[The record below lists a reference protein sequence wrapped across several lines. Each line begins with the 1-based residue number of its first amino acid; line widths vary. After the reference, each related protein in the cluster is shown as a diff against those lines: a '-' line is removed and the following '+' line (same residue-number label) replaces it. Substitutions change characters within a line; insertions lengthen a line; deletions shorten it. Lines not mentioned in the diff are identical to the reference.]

1 VNHRSFILPVI
12 LLGALL
18 VLTGCIQQIERPGVS
33 SPTRTPTLAPT
44 FTPIPPTATA
54 TPTPTPT
61 PVPTPTPA
69 PDTLTTP
76 GPTPTPR
83 PPLFLRV
90 IEPDYGSTL
99 RTRVVTVSG
108 VTTSGASVRVND
120 TPVTVDEEGDF
131 EIEVSLEPG
140 INVIEVVASDAT
152 GDQVRDFVA
161 VTHAEPTPQP
171 FFLQVT
177 EPVDQIAVSN
187 QPIRV
192 LGRTLPHAL
201 VTVNGVSIR
210 VGVEGEFSTLVELQ
224 PGPNTIEVEAF
235 AGGRTLPITRTVT
248 FVPPS

>member
-1 VNHRSFILPVI
+1 
-12 LLGALL
+12 
-18 VLTGCIQQIERPGVS
+18 
-33 SPTRTPTLAPT
+33 
-44 FTPIPPTATA
+44 
-54 TPTPTPT
+54 
-61 PVPTPTPA
+61 
-69 PDTLTTP
+69 
-76 GPTPTPR
+76 
-83 PPLFLRV
+83 V

-140 INVIEVVASDAT
+140 INVIEVVASDTT

-210 VGVEGEFSTLVELQ
+210 VDVEGEFSTLVELQ